1 MNELTPKVSVI
12 VPMYNFERYVRQC
25 VDSLLAQT
33 LDGIEIVLVDDGS
46 PDACGKIAD
55 EYAAR
60 YGNVKSVHRENGGLG
75 PARNTG
81 IENASGEYIG
91 FVDSDDWASPVMF
104 GLLYEVAKQND
115 ADIAV
120 GGYEEWTDGKAS
132 AKYPHPLAG
141 KTLDGAVEIEKYRKL
156 LYGRLP
162 HDGETTPFPVS
173 ACMGVYRRGLIEKA
187 DIRFHEILSED
198 VFFNLDAWSAA
209 NRMTFVE
216 DCPYRYRKDGQA
228 SITRTF
234 SREKTKRFIS
244 FFELLVAS
252 AENEDDSEECLLRA
266 RRKMVDYSRSY
277 VFMVE
282 KSGLS
287 VFEKDAA
294 VAALTGSEA
303 FRRYCSSYPASNL
316 PCFQALFHRLLVNG
330 HSRMALALTRVRMIL
345 RGEQ

>member
-1 MNELTPKVSVI
+1 MNGLAPKVSVI
-12 VPMYNFERYVRQC
+12 VPMYNVERYVREC

-33 LDGIEIVLVDDGS
+33 LDDIEIVLVDDGS
-46 PDACGKIAD
+46 PDSCGKVAD

-81 IENASGEYIG
+81 IENASGEYVG
-91 FVDSDDWASPVMF
+91 FVDSDDWVSPGMF
-104 GLLYEVAKQND
+104 ERLYGAAKQND
-115 ADIAV
+115 SDIVV
-120 GGYEEWTDGKAS
+120 GGCEEWTNGEES
-132 AKYPHPLAG
+132 ATCLHPLAG
-141 KTLDGAVEIEKYRKL
+141 KTLDGAAEIGHYRKL

-162 HDGETTPFPVS
+162 HDGEPAPFPVS
-173 ACMGVYRRGLIEKA
+173 VCMGIYRRSLLEGAGL
-187 DIRFHEILSED
+187 RFHEILSED
-198 VFFNLDAWSAA
+198 VFFNLDAWVVAS
-209 NRMTFVE
+209 RMTFVE

-234 SREKTKRFIS
+234 SREKAKRYIS
-244 FFELLVAS
+244 FFELL
-252 AENEDDSEECLLRA
+252 AECAEHEEDPEECLLRA

-287 VFEKDAA
+287 AFEKVTS

-303 FRRYCSSYPASNL
+303 FRRYCASYPANGL
-316 PCFQALFHRLLVNG
+316 PRFQALFHSLLING
-330 HSRMALALTRVRMIL
+330 HPRMALALTRVRMIL